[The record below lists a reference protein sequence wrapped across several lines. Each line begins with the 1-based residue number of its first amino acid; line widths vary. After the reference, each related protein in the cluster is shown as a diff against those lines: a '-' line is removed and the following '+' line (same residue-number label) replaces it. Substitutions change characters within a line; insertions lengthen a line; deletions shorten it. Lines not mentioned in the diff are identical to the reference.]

1 MKRWREQFPDL
12 AEPPQLLV
20 DWYLRQGDPDAVE
33 RFLRA
38 RASADEA
45 VFSDRLALVNFL
57 REIRGAAPALAEI
70 DKQIVAMPTDA
81 ARDTAVLR
89 GLRATLRF
97 DQGDAEAAISE
108 LQEVLAALPE
118 GAEANN
124 LRVALARMLAST
136 GRESDAMAEIETV
149 LSQDSGHVEASKIKA
164 RRLIDGDQTDEAV
177 RLLRQAQAT
186 DPRDAEVVRLMGDA
200 HARAGNWELAGERY
214 ATSVDLAGKAPR
226 ESLVY
231 ADFLVSQGRPGPAEA
246 VLVDALR
253 QAPSDPELL
262 AALTGL
268 YLREDR
274 VEEARRGIAQLRALD
289 TEAARRAAE
298 ALEAEVLLRENRTGD
313 MQALV
318 EQMAAEGRGD
328 AESLAALIQAQI
340 TEGNIE
346 EAKALLDRQLEAYPD
361 DPLLRF
367 LRAGLST
374 CRRRDRD
381 RRSHLSGDPRRLSG
395 CRAAAACPVR
405 HPDPAGPR

>member
-1 MKRWREQFPDL
+1 MKRWRGNFRILPNRRNCSWTGIC
-12 AEPPQLLV
+12 AKAIPTR
-20 DWYLRQGDPDAVE
+20 WSGSCA
-33 RFLRA
+33 RA
-38 RASADEA
+38 RQPTRRCS
-45 VFSDRLALVNFL
+45 SDRLALVNFL

-97 DQGDAEAAISE
+97 DQGEAEAAISE
-108 LQEVLAALPE
+108 LSAVLAALPE
-118 GAEANN
+118 GAETNN

-164 RRLIDGDQTDEAV
+164 RRLIDSDQTDEAV

-186 DPRDAEVVRLMGDA
+186 DPRDAEVVGLMGDA

-274 VEEARRGIAQLRALD
+274 VEEARRGIARLRALD

-340 TEGNIE
+340 AEGNVE

-367 LRAGLST
+367 LRAGLLPG
-374 CRRRDRD
+374 RRRGRD
-381 RRSHLSGDPRRLSG
+381 RRSHLPGDPRRLSG
-395 CRAAAACPVR
+395 RGAAAACPVR